1 MEESTFSV
9 QPGAANR
16 RRTGVVMASALGAL
30 LAIVGVLSFPSQQA
44 DAQSRRAPLPA
55 VAATP
60 TYPLQQFPVQGPC
73 AFIDTYGAPRSGG
86 RSHEGVD
93 IIART
98 GLMVYA
104 VADGTLSGQYLAATA
119 ALAGNGWKLRKADGT
134 YFFYAHLSAFA
145 PGLAIGS
152 PVVAGQVI
160 GYIGQTGNA
169 GSPHLHFE
177 IHPGGGDPINPTA
190 SVLAVDGCK
199 ITTPAVP
206 GVPAPPSTPAPAPTP
221 PTTPTPVPATTTPRV
236 TPTPQTI
243 PPSARTDV
251 VVGGAGAF
259 RSIGRWRFVGPVT
272 LLKSSSNNVAANVT
286 QRIGLR
292 GVAGLNAQSTGALV
306 RLSAY
311 GSSSGSLVVHACNES
326 PAGATTVTVGPGA
339 TAYASSAVKVTNGEI
354 CVTSTATAAVRVE
367 LVAQLDANGAGAQ
380 PISTRRAFDSR
391 VAGRLAANTAVP
403 ISAAMLGVPDN
414 STAVSASFSVVG
426 SAAAGVLSIGPCG
439 DGVWQAAFVAGA
451 TTSVSGVMLVNSA
464 GFCVTSSVATDLVV
478 DVTGYFAPGTGMLS
492 PVTSL
497 RRFDSRT
504 TGTTI
509 GSPPASVMI
518 PGFDDWAATT
528 PTAQVHITMIGGAAE
543 ASVFAWPC
551 GQPQPA
557 AAVGVVR
564 SRAVNTVSAIVALS
578 NGTLC
583 LASSQPI
590 HIIVD
595 LVALGS

>member
-1 MEESTFSV
+1 
-9 QPGAANR
+9 
-16 RRTGVVMASALGAL
+16 MAGALGAL
-30 LAIVGVLSFPSQQA
+30 IAIVAVLGLPSQPA
-44 DAQSRRAPLPA
+44 DAQSRRAPTPA
-55 VAATP
+55 VAPTP
-60 TYPLQQFPVQGPC
+60 IYALQQFPVQGPC
-73 AFIDTYGAPRSGG
+73 TFVDTYGAPRSGG

-93 IIART
+93 IIARA

-104 VADGTLSGQYLAATA
+104 VADGTLSGQYLATTA

-134 YFFYAHLSAFA
+134 YFFYAHLSAFV

-152 PVVAGQVI
+152 NVVAGQVI

-206 GVPAPPSTPAPAPTP
+206 GVPTPPPTPTPAPTPAPAPTP
-221 PTTPTPVPATTTPRV
+221 TPTPVPATTAPRV
-236 TPTPQTI
+236 TPAPQTI
-243 PPSARTDV
+243 PASARTDV

-259 RSIGRWRFVGPVT
+259 RSIGRWRFVAPVT

-292 GVAGLNAQSTGALV
+292 GVAGVNAQSTGALV

-326 PAGATTVTVGPGA
+326 PYGGTTITVGPSA
-339 TAYASSAVKVTNGEI
+339 TAYGSSSVKVTNGEI
-354 CVTSTATAAVRVE
+354 CITSTATAAVRVE

-380 PISTRRAFDSR
+380 PIATRRAFDSR
-391 VAGRLAANTAVP
+391 VSGRLAANTPVP
-403 ISAAMLGVPDN
+403 ISAATLGVPDN
-414 STAVSASFSVVG
+414 ATAVSASFSVVG
-426 SAAAGVLSIGPCG
+426 SAAAGVLSVGPCG
-439 DGVWQAAFVAGA
+439 DSVWQAAFVANA
-451 TTSVSGVMLVNSA
+451 TTSVSGVMLVNNA
-464 GFCVTSSVATDLVV
+464 GLCVTSSVATDLVV
-478 DVTGYFAPGTGMLS
+478 DISGYFAPGTGMLS

-509 GSPPASVMI
+509 GSTPASVMI
-518 PGFDDWAATT
+518 PGFDDWPTAT
-528 PTAQVHITMIGGAAE
+528 PMAQVHITMIAGAAE

-564 SRAVNTVSAIVALS
+564 SKSVNTVSAMVGLT